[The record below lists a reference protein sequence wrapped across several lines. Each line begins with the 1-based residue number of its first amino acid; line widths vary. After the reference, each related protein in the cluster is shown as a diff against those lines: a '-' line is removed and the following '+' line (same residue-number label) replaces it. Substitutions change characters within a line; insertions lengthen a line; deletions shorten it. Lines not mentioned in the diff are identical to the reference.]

1 MALNWGDVALNLT
14 AGAIE
19 KDEVYR
25 KEQLEQRFK
34 ELQDNKELYRALATT
49 RYSKDLDKYYKESEK
64 YSNLKDVYNQIQ
76 SANSGKGMNKELAA
90 RKIIFSD
97 PELFAEWNS
106 YGTTKTGLAARLGMV
121 SQVKSGFKD
130 RTVDGKVVG
139 YEFSHPGLELTSPK
153 QEDYFQT
160 PDYWSNLAK
169 EIESKEMGPLK
180 RQLVKLFRRKE
191 NHPAEVDLD
200 TLDQKAGTDIKK
212 LIDNKLYTSSNMDKG
227 TTSYASGTSGIL
239 KEEFDKLLDGKNS
252 TVYNDIYNKQL
263 TKWQGRE
270 WTNENMYSMLSQMPE
285 AWRDKYLVKENW
297 ANQEIRWKE
306 GGELMA
312 QQVRGLWND
321 IVQFHHDNTFFTEG
335 IFSGEGKALVKN
347 FELDTIMNS
356 FRDEFSRRQFTI
368 ENTKDNLFWG
378 PDEMWEFFGIA
389 NDREFE
395 VPYIIDDELL
405 PYYEEKI
412 IDGKKKLV
420 KPEMMIK
427 DTIFKDANDNEITI
441 KGLETYL
448 FEEMEDYIASGSKTF
463 QDVRGLEQFMRLKID
478 EYYKEVLPKEK
489 ARVKEEFD
497 EYPKITITEDMIQSQ
512 LNDPA
517 VIKAFEKKHGKKP
530 NRADI
535 IKDFQDNP
543 IKEGRKF
550 IFPDDFDL
558 TGEATLEDIRQQ
570 EEELNKAN
578 KLPFRIDGALTW
590 QEWKDAT
597 AREVYDAYIDESP
610 I

>member
-1 MALNWGDVALNLT
+1 
-14 AGAIE
+14 
-19 KDEVYR
+19 
-25 KEQLEQRFK
+25 
-34 ELQDNKELYRALATT
+34 
-49 RYSKDLDKYYKESEK
+49 
-64 YSNLKDVYNQIQ
+64 
-76 SANSGKGMNKELAA
+76 
-90 RKIIFSD
+90 
-97 PELFAEWNS
+97 
-106 YGTTKTGLAARLGMV
+106 
-121 SQVKSGFKD
+121 
-130 RTVDGKVVG
+130 
-139 YEFSHPGLELTSPK
+139 
-153 QEDYFQT
+153 
-160 PDYWSNLAK
+160 
-169 EIESKEMGPLK
+169 
-180 RQLVKLFRRKE
+180 
-191 NHPAEVDLD
+191 
-200 TLDQKAGTDIKK
+200 
-212 LIDNKLYTSSNMDKG
+212 
-227 TTSYASGTSGIL
+227 
-239 KEEFDKLLDGKNS
+239 
-252 TVYNDIYNKQL
+252 
-263 TKWQGRE
+263 
-270 WTNENMYSMLSQMPE
+270 
-285 AWRDKYLVKENW
+285 
-297 ANQEIRWKE
+297 
-306 GGELMA
+306 
-312 QQVRGLWND
+312 
-321 IVQFHHDNTFFTEG
+321 
-335 IFSGEGKALVKN
+335 
-347 FELDTIMNS
+347 
-356 FRDEFSRRQFTI
+356 
-368 ENTKDNLFWG
+368 
-378 PDEMWEFFGIA
+378 
-389 NDREFE
+389 
-395 VPYIIDDELL
+395 
-405 PYYEEKI
+405 
-412 IDGKKKLV
+412 
-420 KPEMMIK
+420 MMIK